1 MTRKPITL
9 HGRVRIV
16 PCNEPGKEFVFFEL
30 SPQPFTHTVWKSLD
44 QLWQEFEC
52 NK

>member
-1 MTRKPITL
+1 
-9 HGRVRIV
+9 V

-52 NK
+52 KK